1 MSAPAEQTRKRRLL
15 LDLSPL
21 RESPAFRRLWLGNT
35 LGSIGQE
42 MTVVTVALQVYAL
55 TGSTFA
61 VSLVAGIALG
71 PMIVLGLYGGTL
83 ADRFDRRKVALTA
96 SVVSW
101 VAIAVLAAHAV
112 LGGTSLWLI
121 YTAATVNS
129 VFGTIGG
136 ITRRAIVPRL
146 LPQHLLPA
154 AGALNGIN
162 MGLMATIGPLLAA
175 AAVGAGGFQAA
186 FLVDVLLHS
195 AAFLG
200 VWTLPALRPLDA
212 VVGTSLQAIRD
223 GLGFLRR
230 AHNVRFSL
238 QLDLIAMALAQPRVL
253 FPALGAVTL
262 GGGVA
267 TVGVLSA
274 ASAFGTV
281 LASFFSGWTGSVR
294 RQGRA
299 ILVVTYIYAV
309 SIMAGGV
316 VLLLAVL
323 HPRGDEAN
331 IAAIVG
337 LTVTLAIG
345 GVADSISVIFR
356 MTILQAAVPDQL
368 RGRVQSIFSLVVTG
382 GPRVGDVVTGAV
394 ASLVTLWSPVL
405 AGGAAM
411 IVVIWLASRRVPSF
425 ARYDRDN
432 PQP

>member
-1 MSAPAEQTRKRRLL
+1 VSAPAEQTRKRRLL

-299 ILVVTYIYAV
+299 ILVATYIYAV
-309 SIMAGGV
+309 SIIAGGG

-323 HPRGDEAN
+323 HPHGDEAN

-411 IVVIWLASRRVPSF
+411 IVVIWLLSRRVPSF
-425 ARYDRDN
+425 ARYDRDD